1 MERRWGKLRKE
12 MEDIRMRKEFVCLA
26 GDLNKLVGVGQWGV
40 PGNHPDISLGGC
52 LLRDLLATGDWTMV
66 NGLGQDIVT
75 GGPFT
80 RKDPATGKLSCLDIF
95 VVSRELLPFVKSL
108 VIDSERKFT
117 VTRAVKA
124 GSRYKAVPSDHF
136 TCILT
141 LTDLPRVQE
150 RRGDKQVVWNLRKEG
165 GWEKYQILSD
175 KYSELLE
182 KVIDSKETDIEEKMV
197 KFDKIH
203 DKIKYQAFGKVTIS
217 QKRSEGT
224 INNAEPVAMEENA
237 KKLYLDQE
245 NRINDEIE
253 EVRGK
258 NSQE

>member
-12 MEDIRMRKEFVCLA
+12 MEDIRMRKEFVCLG

-40 PGNHPDISLGGC
+40 PGNHPDISLGGR
-52 LLRDLLATGDWTMV
+52 LLRDLLATGNWALV
-66 NGLGQDIVT
+66 NGLEQGTVT

-80 RKDPATGKLSCLDIF
+80 RKDPATGKMSCLDLF

-108 VIDSERKFT
+108 EIDADRKFT
-117 VTRAVKA
+117 VTRAVRA

-165 GWEKYQILSD
+165 GWEKYEILSN

-182 KVIDSKETDIEEKMV
+182 KVILNEVTNIEEKMV
-197 KFDKIH
+197 KFDNIL

-217 QKRSEGT
+217 QK
-224 INNAEPVAMEENA
+224 
-237 KKLYLDQE
+237 KK
-245 NRINDEIE
+245 
-253 EVRGK
+253 
-258 NSQE
+258 